1 MKVIIAGGRN
11 FSDYEKLKSF
21 CDETLSDNT
30 DIEIVSGKASGAD
43 NLGEQYA
50 KEKGYPVK
58 EFPADWKLG
67 RGAGYIRN
75 TQMANYSDALIV
87 FWDGKSKG
95 SKNMIETARN
105 KSLKIYVCR
114 Y

>member
-1 MKVIIAGGRN
+1 MKVIIAGGRD

-21 CDETLSDNT
+21 CDETLSDKT
-30 DIEIVSGKASGAD
+30 DIEIVSGKAKGAD
-43 NLGEQYA
+43 SLGEQYA
-50 KEKGYPVK
+50 KEKNYPVK

-75 TQMANYSDALIV
+75 TQMANYSDMLIC

-95 SKNMIETARN
+95 TKNMIDTARN
-105 KSLKIYVCR
+105 KSLYVYVCR

>member
-21 CDETLSDNT
+21 CDEILSDNT
-30 DIEIVSGKASGAD
+30 GIEIVSGKASGAD

-67 RGAGYIRN
+67 RGAGHIRN
-75 TQMANYSDALIV
+75 TQMANYSDTLIA

-95 SKNMIETARN
+95 TKHMIETAREKGLSVN
-105 KSLKIYVCR
+105 VCR

>member
-1 MKVIIAGGRN
+1 MKVIIAGGRD

-21 CDETLSDNT
+21 CDENLSDKT
-30 DIEIVSGKASGAD
+30 DIEIVSGKAKGAD
-43 NLGEQYA
+43 SLGEQYA
-50 KEKGYPVK
+50 KENNYPVK

-75 TQMANYSDALIV
+75 TQMANYADILIC
-87 FWDGKSKG
+87 FFDGKSKG
-95 SKNMIETARN
+95 TKNMIDTARN
-105 KSLKIYVCR
+105 KSLPVFVCR